1 MSHILLIGFMGAG
14 KSTVGRLVA
23 QRLELPFV
31 DLDAQIEERYDA
43 TITEIFSETGEPGF
57 RDIES
62 RALES
67 MVGAPDS
74 VVACGGGVVVLEANR
89 RLLSR
94 LGTTILLDV
103 DAATVIDRV
112 GQSASRPLLSGGGRA
127 VAERLL
133 EEREPWYRAAAD
145 HVVDTHGKS
154 VEQTADAI
162 VQWLR
167 EERG

>member
-1 MSHILLIGFMGAG
+1 
-14 KSTVGRLVA
+14 
-23 QRLELPFV
+23 
-31 DLDAQIEERYDA
+31 
-43 TITEIFSETGEPGF
+43 
-57 RDIES
+57 
-62 RALES
+62 